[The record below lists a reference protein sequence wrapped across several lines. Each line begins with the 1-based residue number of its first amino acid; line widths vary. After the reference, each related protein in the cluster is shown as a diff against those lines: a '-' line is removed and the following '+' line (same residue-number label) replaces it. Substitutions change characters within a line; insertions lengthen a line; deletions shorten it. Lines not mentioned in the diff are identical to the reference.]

1 MTNQPSPAL
10 PLARLCCL
18 SGLLGST
25 LFLCG
30 DMLWY
35 GGWTSG
41 ADFHPFDVMAQR
53 SVGAVIIAGALG
65 PVAALFS
72 AFGMGVFFLTIEPA
86 GRRLAAAASALLAVM
101 MLIGGSYH
109 ALYGCFGFAAKVTD
123 PALRQTMIAQLAGLR
138 DAVSYP
144 MYAAGVAGTL
154 LVYVLALR
162 RKTSFPRWLLLLMP
176 TTLSEASTVFRPA
189 FLAIPAP
196 LGGWLRGGWIN
207 GSFVLFF
214 AVAAVYFW
222 PARPSE

>member
-1 MTNQPSPAL
+1 MTTQSSAAL
-10 PLARLCCL
+10 LPARLCCL
-18 SGLLGST
+18 SGLLGSA
-25 LFLCG
+25 LFLTG

-53 SVGAVIIAGALG
+53 STDVIVVAGALG

-72 AFGMGVFFLTIEPA
+72 AVGMRVFFLALEPA
-86 GRRLAAAASALLAVM
+86 GRRFAALASALLAMM
-101 MLIGGSYH
+101 MLFGGSYH
-109 ALYGCFGFAAKVTD
+109 ALYGCFGFAARVADATQG
-123 PALRQTMIAQLAGLR
+123 QTLIQQVAGLR

-162 RKTSFPRWLLLLMP
+162 RKTHFPRWLLLLLP
-176 TTLSEASTVFRPA
+176 TTLSEASTVFRSL
-189 FLAIPAP
+189 FMAIPAP

-214 AVAAVYFW
+214 AVATFCFW
-222 PARPSE
+222 SPAGE